1 MAERPPLDA
10 QNPWPGL
17 AAFTEGDHDFFRG
30 REREADELAR
40 LVRRE
45 RLTVL
50 FGRSGLGKSSLL
62 GAGLF
67 PRLRQD
73 LHLPVYLRVGYAAR
87 ATPRQQVWDALAAAC
102 ARASLQA
109 PPPEPDETLWAYF
122 HRAGAGFWN
131 PRRRPLLP
139 VLVFDQFEELFTLGQ
154 LDAAGRVAA
163 AAFVDELADL
173 VENRPSEALRRQ
185 LDADPARSAGIDFE
199 RRGCK
204 VLLSFRED
212 FLAEMEGLRGRM
224 PSLMRNRFRLL
235 PMDGTQARAVVDA
248 GGALVAPGVG
258 ERIIGLAWRN
268 KAEAPAP
275 EEADRIEVDPALL
288 SVICSELNRRRQASG
303 AAVIEAGLLDSAERE
318 ILVDFYERSMQGLDP
333 GVRHFVEDEL
343 ITAAGYRDSFA
354 HDDAL
359 ARPGVTAQALDSL
372 VAARLLRLDERFGV
386 RRLELTH
393 DVLTRV
399 VMDSRDRR
407 REREAR
413 EQAERERAQAEHAAA
428 LAQARL
434 RRSRRVSVA
443 MGLLAVVSMAAIGL
457 FADAFWWAKK
467 NELPVDS
474 MRTLQ
479 CFRTGYAPFPELVS
493 IKAGEFDL
501 GEQDPVEVR
510 NKLSKKYSQVEIDE
524 MYGIPDRA
532 HRAKVR
538 IETAYAMGQYE
549 VTYDEYDY
557 YVWRAHSEARE
568 IDAQREPIKYPST
581 AIGGRGAK
589 PVVNITLDE
598 AQAYAEWLGRQ
609 TPGQRCSLPTEAEW
623 EYAARAGTKTANWWG
638 DGDATGWANF
648 DPGIKGKHNGKA
660 EPVGTYPENPWQL
673 YDTSGNVNEMTCSA
687 YVKEFDGQAE
697 RECELPSGRVAH
709 VTRGGSFTTPADNL
723 RTAMRIEFQQGLR
736 RDYYGFRV
744 RCDHPLPKTPTAHP
758 CQPPKPASGP
768 IPSGPIPI
776 GRP

>member
-17 AAFTEGDHDFFRG
+17 AAFTEGDHGFFRG

-87 ATPRQQVWDALAAAC
+87 ATPRQQVWSALAAAC
-102 ARASLQA
+102 AAASVQA

-154 LDAAGRVAA
+154 IDAAGRAAA

-173 VENRPSEALRRQ
+173 VEDRPSEALRRQ

-248 GGALVAPGVG
+248 GAGLVAPGVA

-359 ARPGVTAQALDSL
+359 ARPGVSAQALDSL

-407 REREAR
+407 RERQAR
-413 EQAERERAQAEHAAA
+413 EQAERDRQQAQQAAQQ
-428 LAQARL
+428 AQRRL
-434 RRSRRVSVA
+434 RRSRQVLAAMTLTALLGVA
-443 MGLLAVVSMAAIGL
+443 LLGLVV
-457 FADAFWWAKK
+457 DAYRWATA
-467 NELPVDS
+467 NALPADS
-474 MRTLQ
+474 MWRLQ
-479 CFRTGYAPFPELVS
+479 HFRLGYAPTPSMVAIPAGRFKMGDADFDYVS
-493 IKAGEFDL
+493 THQKAFAAAGNFGAPIQPDVALAQGFFLGRFEVSFDEF
-501 GEQDPVEVR
+501 
-510 NKLSKKYSQVEIDE
+510 
-524 MYGIPDRA
+524 
-532 HRAKVR
+532 
-538 IETAYAMGQYE
+538 
-549 VTYDEYDY
+549 DY
-557 YVWRAHSEARE
+557 YVWQQSRSTGKALG
-568 IDAQREPIKYPST
+568 YPST
-581 AIGGRGAK
+581 APGGRGRQ
-589 PVVNITLDE
+589 PVVNLTWDE
-598 AQAYAEWLGRQ
+598 AGAYAEWLG
-609 TPGQRCSLPTEAEW
+609 QRPPYRACRLPTEAEW
-623 EYAARAGTKTANWWG
+623 EYAARGPALSGAPATAYWWG
-638 DGDATGWANF
+638 DSAGQDSANCL
-648 DPGIKGKHNGKA
+648 GCGKRTPKDQSA
-660 EPVGTYPENPWQL
+660 PVGSYQANGFGL
-673 YDTSGNVNEMTCSA
+673 FDTSGNVLEMTCSA
-687 YVKEFDGQAE
+687 WRPQFDGSEQHCVDRAD
-697 RECELPSGRVAH
+697 RGDRAV
-709 VTRGGSFTTPADNL
+709 RGGSFLSPPDFV
-723 RTAMRIEFQQGLR
+723 RTAMRTNFQRDTR
-736 RDYYGFRV
+736 RSSFGFRV
-744 RCDHPLPKTPTAHP
+744 LCARAPDAAA
-758 CQPPKPASGP
+758 QRPP
-768 IPSGPIPI
+768 
-776 GRP
+776 

>member
-1 MAERPPLDA
+1 MVERPPLDA

-73 LHLPVYLRVGYAAR
+73 LHLPVYLRVGYAAQ
-87 ATPRQQVWDALAAAC
+87 ATPRQQVWHALAAAC
-102 ARASLQA
+102 AAANVQA
-109 PPPEPDETLWAYF
+109 PPPETDETLWAYF

-154 LDAAGRVAA
+154 VDAAGRAAA

-173 VENRPSEALRRQ
+173 VEDRPSEALRRQ
-185 LDADPARSAGIDFE
+185 LDADPARTAGIDFE

-248 GGALVAPGVG
+248 GAALVAPGMG

-275 EEADRIEVDPALL
+275 EDAERIEVDPALL
-288 SVICSELNRRRQASG
+288 SVICSELNRRRRASG
-303 AAVIEAGLLDSAERE
+303 GAVIEAGLLDSAERE
-318 ILVDFYERSMQGLDP
+318 ILVDFYERAMQGLEP

-413 EQAERERAQAEHAAA
+413 EQADRDRQQAQRAAQ
-428 LAQARL
+428 LAQQRL
-434 RRSRRVSVA
+434 RRSRQFLAA
-443 MGLLAVVSMAAIGL
+443 MTVTALLGLALLGLVV
-457 FADAFWWAKK
+457 DAYRWATT
-467 NELPVDS
+467 NALTADS
-474 MRTLQ
+474 MWRLQ
-479 CFRTGYAPFPELVS
+479 RFRLGYAPTPTMEA
-493 IKAGEFDL
+493 IPAGRFNM
-501 GEQDPVEVR
+501 GEQDEVYVTTHQAQGTAAGSFGVPHKPNVEVAQGFHIGR
-510 NKLSKKYSQVEIDE
+510 
-524 MYGIPDRA
+524 
-532 HRAKVR
+532 
-538 IETAYAMGQYE
+538 YE
-549 VTYDEYDY
+549 VSFDEFDY
-557 YVWRAHSEARE
+557 HVWQQSRSTGQPLR
-568 IDAQREPIKYPST
+568 YPST
-581 AIGGRGAK
+581 APGGRGRQ
-589 PVVNITLDE
+589 PVVNLSWDE
-598 AQAYAEWLGRQ
+598 AGAYAEWLGKR
-609 TPGQRCSLPTEAEW
+609 PPYRACRLPTEAEW
-623 EYAARAGTKTANWWG
+623 EYAARGPAAAGAAATAYWWG
-638 DGDATGWANF
+638 DSVGEDHANCQGCGTRTPK
-648 DPGIKGKHNGKA
+648 DRA
-660 EPVGTYPENPWQL
+660 APVGSYQANGFRL
-673 YDTSGNVNEMTCSA
+673 FDTSGNALEMTCSA
-687 YVKEFDGQAE
+687 WRPKFDGSEQRCADGAD
-697 RECELPSGRVAH
+697 RGDRV
-709 VTRGGSFTTPADNL
+709 VRGGSFLSSPDFA
-723 RTAMRIEFQQGLR
+723 RTAMRINLQQDTR
-736 RDYYGFRV
+736 RSSFGFRV
-744 RCDHPLPKTPTAHP
+744 LCAGAPDATAQRAP
-758 CQPPKPASGP
+758 
-768 IPSGPIPI
+768 
-776 GRP
+776 

>member
-17 AAFTEGDHDFFRG
+17 AAFTEGDQGFFRG

-87 ATPRQQVWDALAAAC
+87 ATPRQQVWSALAAAC
-102 ARASLQA
+102 AAASVQA
-109 PPPEPDETLWAYF
+109 PPPEADETLWAYF

-131 PRRRPLLP
+131 PRRRALLP

-154 LDAAGRVAA
+154 VDAAGRAA
-163 AAFVDELADL
+163 ASAFVGELADL
-173 VENRPSEALRRQ
+173 VEDRPSEALRRQ

-235 PMDGTQARAVVDA
+235 PMDGAQARAVVDA
-248 GGALVAPGVG
+248 GAGLVAPGVG
-258 ERIIGLAWRN
+258 DRIIGLAWRN

-303 AAVIEAGLLDSAERE
+303 AAAIEAGLLDSAERE
-318 ILVDFYERSMQGLDP
+318 ILVDFYERAMQGLDA

-359 ARPGVTAQALDSL
+359 ARPGVSAQALDSL

-407 REREAR
+407 RERQAR
-413 EQAERERAQAEHAAA
+413 EQAERDRQQAQQAAQ
-428 LAQARL
+428 LAQQRL
-434 RRSRRVSVA
+434 RRSRQVLAAMTLTALLGVA
-443 MGLLAVVSMAAIGL
+443 LLGLVV
-457 FADAFWWAKK
+457 DAYRWATA
-467 NELPVDS
+467 NALPADS
-474 MRTLQ
+474 MWRLQ
-479 CFRTGYAPFPELVS
+479 RYRLGYAPMPSLAAIPAGRFNMGEADMDYVS
-493 IKAGEFDL
+493 THQSAGTAAGNF
-501 GEQDPVEVR
+501 GGPGRPVVA
-510 NKLSKKYSQVEIDE
+510 LAQ
-524 MYGIPDRA
+524 GFF
-532 HRAKVR
+532 
-538 IETAYAMGQYE
+538 MGRYE
-549 VTYDEYDY
+549 VTFDEFDY
-557 YVWRAHSEARE
+557 YVWQQSRSTGQALG
-568 IDAQREPIKYPST
+568 YPNT
-581 AIGGRGAK
+581 ATGGRGRQ
-589 PVVNITLDE
+589 PVVNLTWDE
-598 AQAYAEWLGRQ
+598 AAAYAQWLG
-609 TPGQRCSLPTEAEW
+609 QRPPYRACRLPTEAEW
-623 EYAARAGTKTANWWG
+623 EYAARGQAESGAAATAYWWG
-638 DGDATGWANF
+638 ADVGQDQANCQ
-648 DPGIKGKHNGKA
+648 GCGKRTPKDQSA
-660 EPVGTYPENPWQL
+660 PVGRYQANGFGL
-673 YDTSGNVNEMTCSA
+673 FDTSGNVLEMTCSA
-687 YVKEFDGQAE
+687 WQPKFNGSEQRCADGAD
-697 RECELPSGRVAH
+697 RGDRAV
-709 VTRGGSFTTPADNL
+709 RGGSFLSPPDFV
-723 RTAMRIEFQQGLR
+723 RTAMRTNLQQDTR
-736 RDYYGFRV
+736 RSSFGFRV
-744 RCDHPLPKTPTAHP
+744 LCAGAPEGAAQRAP
-758 CQPPKPASGP
+758 
-768 IPSGPIPI
+768 
-776 GRP
+776 